1 MNREIKEK
9 IEKIKNWWEKESER
23 PLIQISILRIK
34 IL

>member
-23 PLIQISILRIK
+23 PLIQIPF
-34 IL
+34 